1 MTLPGFL
8 LRFKLIVSSIAVIV
22 LLTVATVAQDRSLQP
37 NRPVEREIRRGQT
50 QSYQIDLHRGQYLH
64 VVAKQ
69 KDVDIKLRLHD
80 PRGKM
85 LVEIDAANYALDY
98 IFELSPVTQFISAS
112 ENETLSFQAPLSGRY
127 RLDVLPVRSGATAG
141 TYQLKIENL
150 RSITTRDQKSIAAQ
164 NAFAEAEKLRTQAT
178 SEALRK
184 AIEKYKEAL
193 DLWRQA
199 NDRIGQSH
207 TYDKLAVAAFNLDQK
222 EQTIAWL
229 EQSLRLWQEASAQRE
244 VGHLLGNIAQV
255 YELQRDLKAVDLA
268 TQELKLWQAVGDKK
282 LEVLAQLRCSFFHSR
297 LTRDKRKAESHF
309 DEASVLSR
317 AIEDKRL
324 EACIRIFLGWGHD
337 LSNGKRTALDY
348 LTESLELCRAA
359 DDPICEGRTLIG
371 LGDTYQFLGQHQ
383 QALDSYDLV
392 LRMAPKWADHLG
404 EIFALI
410 HKGEVF
416 FYQSNYQKAIDCYR
430 QGLNVSQA
438 SNNHWGEGYALY
450 NLGRVHELLGETE
463 QAFEHYEQSL
473 PHWRIIGDYDGVAYT
488 INQIALLLEANGQ
501 KERVLKLLN
510 EALELMR
517 YMRDSYG
524 EARTLD
530 NIGMVY
536 ASRRETQK
544 ALEFFNHA
552 LPLRR
557 SQQDASGEARTLS
570 NIGLAYNQLGKSD
583 EALDYLS
590 QALKRYQSSGN
601 RGGEADMHY
610 RIACLKRGQ
619 GDENAART
627 EIEQTLSIV
636 ESLRAG
642 VFNRNLRDSYFASI
656 QTYYEF
662 HIDLL
667 MALHKKQPSEVLDRV
682 ALDTVERARAR
693 GMLELLTESRADIRQ
708 GIDQSLLDRELLIRQ
723 QLLEKEQSRMRLF
736 GGNANPQQLETVDKE
751 ISSFVSQYEQIEAEI
766 KAKSPRYAAVA
777 QPKPL
782 TVEQIQQRLID
793 PDTVLLEYALGEDR
807 SFLWVVTQTS
817 VHSYELPKR
826 SDIDGAVRKLYD
838 VMTARQTKRKES
850 QSQYLT
856 RVQEADATFERNAA
870 MLSQILLGP
879 VSHLLGTKRL
889 LVIPDGSLAYLSF
902 AALPNPTNSDKQL
915 VASNEIVYLPS
926 ASTLAVLREQ
936 VERRSAGEETLAVL
950 ADPVFDKHDD
960 RIRSASMVSA
970 KTNHKSANAEVTE
983 QALRD
988 AGLLEEGV
996 PLARLPFSRQEAE
1009 WISALIPSSNTLKAV
1024 GFNAN
1029 LHTATSGEL
1038 SRYRIVHFATHG
1050 LINAKRPYLS
1060 GLLLSL
1066 VDEHGRP
1073 QDGFLSLSQIYNLNL
1088 PADLVVLSAC
1098 QTAMGKEVKGEGIIG
1113 LTRAFMYAGTPRVL
1127 ASLWKVDDA
1136 ATAEL
1141 VKLFYTAMLKH
1152 NLPPSAALR
1161 SAQLEM
1167 SKHKLWQSP
1176 YYWAGFILQG
1186 EPN

>member
-1 MTLPGFL
+1 MKVSGFL
-8 LRFKLIVSSIAVIV
+8 LHLKLIVSSITV
-22 LLTVATVAQDRSLQP
+22 LFLFAIATVAQDRSLEP
-37 NRPVEREIRRGQT
+37 NMLVEREIKRGET
-50 QSYQIDLHRGQYLH
+50 HSYQIALNRAQYLR

-80 PRGKM
+80 PRGKT

-98 IFELSPVTQFISAS
+98 IFDLSPVTQFISAS
-112 ENETLSFQAPLSGRY
+112 EDESLSFQAPLTGRY
-127 RLDVLPVRSGATAG
+127 RLDVLPARAGATPG
-141 TYQLKIENL
+141 SYQLKIENL
-150 RSITTRDQKSIAAQ
+150 RPGTTRDKTRIAAQ
-164 NAFAEAEKLRTQAT
+164 NAFAAAEKLRTQAT
-178 SEALRK
+178 SDALHK
-184 AIEKYKEAL
+184 AIEKYKDAL
-193 DLWRQA
+193 DLWQQA

-229 EQSLRLWQEASAQRE
+229 EQSLRISQDASAQRE
-244 VGHLLGNIAQV
+244 VGRLLGNIAEV
-255 YELQRDLKAVDLA
+255 YKLKRDLKAIELA
-268 TQELKLWQAVGDKK
+268 AKELKLWQSEGDKK
-282 LEVLAQLRCSFFHSR
+282 LELLALLRCSFSHSR
-297 LTRDKRKAESHF
+297 LTRDKRKAEFYF
-309 DEASVLSR
+309 DEAWRLGS

-324 EACIRIFLGWGHD
+324 EACLRIFLGWGHD
-337 LSNGKRTALDY
+337 LSNGKRTSLEY
-348 LTESLELCRAA
+348 LTEALEFCRAA
-359 DDPICEGRTLIG
+359 DDPICEARTLVG

-383 QALDSYDLV
+383 KALDSYDQV

-404 EIFALI
+404 QIFAFI

-430 QGLNVSQA
+430 QGLNVSQV

-450 NLGRVHELLGETE
+450 NLGRVHELLGETD

-488 INQIALLLEANGQ
+488 INQIALILDANGQ
-501 KERVLKLLN
+501 KERVVTLLN

-517 YMRDSYG
+517 YMLDGYG

-530 NIGMVY
+530 NIGMAY

-544 ALEFFNHA
+544 ALEFFNQA
-552 LPLRR
+552 LTLRR
-557 SQQDASGEARTLS
+557 LQQDAYGEARTLS
-570 NIGLAYNQLGKSD
+570 NIGLAYNLLGESTK
-583 EALDYLS
+583 ALDYLG
-590 QALKRYQSSGN
+590 QALRRYQSIGN

-610 RIACLKRGQ
+610 RIACLKRNQ

-627 EIEQTLSIV
+627 EIEETLSIV

-667 MALHKKQPSEVLDRV
+667 MALHKNQPSESMDRV
-682 ALDTVERARAR
+682 ALDMVERARAR

-708 GIDQSLLDRELLIRQ
+708 GVDQALLDREVLVRQ
-723 QLLEKEQSRMRLF
+723 QLHEKEQSRMRLF
-736 GGNANPQQLETVDKE
+736 SGSADSRQLETFDKE
-751 ISSFVSQYEQIEAEI
+751 ISNLVSQYDQIEAEI

-782 TVEQIQQRLID
+782 AVEQVQQRLLD
-793 PDTVLLEYALGEDR
+793 PDTLLLEYALGEDR
-807 SFLWVVTQTS
+807 SFLWAVTQTS

-826 SDIDGAVRKLYD
+826 SDIDGAFRKFYEIL
-838 VMTARQTKRKES
+838 TARQTKRNEG
-850 QSQYLT
+850 QGQYLR
-856 RVQEADATFERNAA
+856 RVQEADATYERNAA
-870 MLSQILLGP
+870 LLSQILLGP

-889 LVIPDGSLAYLSF
+889 LVVPDGSLAYLSF
-902 AALPNPTNSDKQL
+902 AALPNPTSSEKQL
-915 VASNEIVYLPS
+915 VASNEIIYLPS

-936 VERRSAGEETLAVL
+936 VERRPAAEKTLAVL

-960 RIRSASMVSA
+960 RLRRASLVST
-970 KTNHKSANAEVTE
+970 KTNHKTANAEATE

-996 PLARLPFSRQEAE
+996 PLARLPFSRQEAD
-1009 WISALIPSSNTLKAV
+1009 WISALMPSSNTLKAV

-1029 LHTATSGEL
+1029 LRTATSLEL

-1050 LINAKRPYLS
+1050 LINAKHPYLS

-1066 VDEHGRP
+1066 VDEHGTP

-1152 NLPPSAALR
+1152 DLPPSAALR
-1161 SAQLEM
+1161 SAQIEM

-1176 YYWAGFILQG
+1176 YYWASFVLQG